1 MISTELNFLPHS
13 HAATPAITHTQ
24 HWVAE
29 MVVGLNLCPFARA
42 EVVGQRIRYAL
53 CESGDD
59 ERLLQT
65 LEAELQ
71 FLHAADRSQTETT
84 LIVCP
89 AALPDFMDMQ
99 LFLPHADAL
108 LKRLGLRGQMQI
120 ASFHPDF
127 VFASSSADD
136 PANASNRSPYP
147 TLHLIRED
155 AIARAA
161 ASMQNPDSIYEA
173 NIALLRQMG
182 AAAIAQRMQ
191 LP

>member
-1 MISTELNFLPHS
+1 MS
-13 HAATPAITHTQ
+13 TPAHSLSPDLPLTRTQ

-42 EVVGQRIRYAL
+42 EMVNQRIRYVL
-53 CESGDD
+53 VDSPDPQD
-59 ERLLQT
+59 LLHSLERELIFLQ
-65 LEAELQ
+65 
-71 FLHAADRSQTETT
+71 AADRSQTETT
-84 LIVCP
+84 LIVCS
-89 AALPDFMDMQ
+89 AALPDFMEMQ
-99 LFLPHADAL
+99 LFLPHGDAL

-161 ASMQNPDSIYEA
+161 ASMDDPDSIYEA

-182 AAAIAQRMQ
+182 AAAIAQRMSM
-191 LP
+191 PSIGHF